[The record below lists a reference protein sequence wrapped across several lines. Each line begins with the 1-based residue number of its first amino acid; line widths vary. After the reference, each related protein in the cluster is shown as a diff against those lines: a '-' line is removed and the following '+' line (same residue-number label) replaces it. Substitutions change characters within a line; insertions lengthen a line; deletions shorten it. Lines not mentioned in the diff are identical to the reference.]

1 MRPKA
6 SSSPTAR
13 CTASPPASGPRTSRR
28 RTAWPAPSR
37 PALSGST
44 RTTSTIPQRRSA
56 ATSSRGSG
64 ETWDARRWTTIR
76 SSRPCGLDY
85 ECGVRNAECGIE
97 GPRSVNEAYIC
108 AALRTPVGKHGGALA
123 GVRADDLAAI
133 PIKAVVERSGV
144 DPLVIDDV
152 ILGCT
157 NQAGEDNR
165 NVARMALL
173 LAGLPVE
180 VPGQTVSRLCGSG
193 VQAVASAA
201 QAIKADEGA
210 VFIAG
215 GVENMT
221 RAPYVTLKTGEAWSR
236 RAPETADTTVGWRFT
251 NPRLKQDW
259 TISLGETAEVV
270 AQRYKI
276 TRAEQD
282 AFAVES
288 QRPAD
293 AALKA
298 CVFTDGLVWF
308 PPPDGTTFAK
318 DEYPRAGTTLESVAK
333 LKPAFRSDGTV
344 TAASSSGIN
353 DGAAALLIMGRSKA
367 VEGGGGRWQPLA
379 RVVATAVAGV
389 DPSCMG
395 LGPIPATQKV
405 LKRAGLSIEQIDLIE
420 LNEAFAA
427 QAIACVRELRLDPA
441 KVNIYGGAIALGHP
455 LGATGARLLTTLVH
469 ALRRT
474 QSRYGLCAMCIGVGQ
489 GIAMIVERA

>member
-1 MRPKA
+1 M
-6 SSSPTAR
+6 T
-13 CTASPPASGPRTSRR
+13 
-28 RTAWPAPSR
+28 
-37 PALSGST
+37 
-44 RTTSTIPQRRSA
+44 
-56 ATSSRGSG
+56 
-64 ETWDARRWTTIR
+64 
-76 SSRPCGLDY
+76 
-85 ECGVRNAECGIE
+85 
-97 GPRSVNEAYIC
+97 EAYIC
-108 AALRTPVGKHGGALA
+108 AALRTPVGKHGGSLA
-123 GVRADDLAAI
+123 NVRADDLAAI
-133 PIKAVVERSGV
+133 PLKAVVERSGV
-144 DPLVIDDV
+144 DPRSIDDV

-180 VPGQTVSRLCGSG
+180 VPGQTVNRLCGSG
-193 VQAVASAA
+193 LQAAASAA
-201 QAIKADEGA
+201 QAIKAGEGDTL
-210 VFIAG
+210 IAG

-221 RAPYVTLKTGEAWSR
+221 RAPYVTLKSGEPWSR
-236 RAPETADTTVGWRFT
+236 KAPETADTTVGWRFT
-251 NPRLKQDW
+251 NPRLKKEW

-288 QRPAD
+288 QQRAQ

-298 CVFTDGLVWF
+298 CVFTDELV
-308 PPPDGTTFAK
+308 PVPLPDGTAFAK
-318 DEYPRAGTTLESVAK
+318 DEYPRADATLESVAK
-333 LKPAFRSDGTV
+333 LKSAFQKDGTV

-353 DGAAALLIMGRSKA
+353 DGAAALLVMGGKSGKGDT
-367 VEGGGGRWQPLA
+367 EPLA

-405 LKRAGLSIEQIDLIE
+405 LKRAGLTIDQIDLIE

-427 QAIACVRELRLDPA
+427 QAIACIRELRLDPA

-474 QSRYGLCAMCIGVGQ
+474 KTRYGLVTMCIGVGQ